1 MPPVNATITQ
11 ILEEKLGLNN
21 KELKDDARF
30 YQDLGVDSLDFL
42 EVISEVERTYK
53 IEIPDDDLGKLG
65 NVGSFVNYIAEKVKK
80 KRVPQMA

>member
-11 ILEEKLGLNN
+11 ILEEKLGLNK

-30 YQDLGVDSLDFL
+30 YQDLGVDSLDFI

-53 IEIPDDDLGKLG
+53 IEIPDDDLGKLS